1 MKLFRLDFFE
11 RGNQNGS
18 DDARSGCHVK
28 LLATFTMHTDRIKG
42 CFIMSDDLVYVLT
55 RDAKITAWKWVPFKR
70 EESESEEDENVES
83 DGEMDNNDDNESNEE
98 ENGEDDRNVN
108 FIKVKK
114 GGNGDEEEEDDVEQ
128 EEIGLEDDEEEEED
142 EEKEDNDD
150 NDEEDEEDENNE
162 DDEDGDIKMEKPKRK
177 WITRFNH
184 KFYRK
189 RRAGRWTIGA
199 KYNIGAS
206 INQKVKSCVFHKQ
219 SELLVVG
226 FSVNNFKINK

>member
-11 RGNQNGS
+11 RENQNGS
-18 DDARSGCHVK
+18 DDARAGCHVK

-70 EESESEEDENVES
+70 EESESEEEEEVVES
-83 DGEMDNNDDNESNEE
+83 EGEMDNEEENEE
-98 ENGEDDRNVN
+98 EDDDRNVN

-114 GGNGDEEEEDDVEQ
+114 GGDEVDEDEVEQ
-128 EEIGLEDDEEEEED
+128 EEIGLEDDEEEEEK
-142 EEKEDNDD
+142 EENDD
-150 NDEEDEEDENNE
+150 NEDNEDEDEDED
-162 DDEDGDIKMEKPKRK
+162 DDEDGDVKMEKPKRK

-189 RRAGRWTIGA
+189 RRVGRWTIGA

-226 FSVNNFKINK
+226 FSVNIFKNK